1 MRLSESSVTF
11 NQGVDMATPITDRP
25 SPDPDHASTAFTAG
39 TVAAK
44 NSQVP
49 DTPRFSPA
57 AQVAIALLRVAVGFI
72 FLWAFLD
79 KFFGLGYATPS
90 EKAWIHGG
98 SPTNGFL
105 SNVAVGPF
113 ESFFHSIAGT
123 WWANTLFMLG
133 LFAIGASLIL
143 GVAMKITMFAGPLLL
158 VMMWSAEW
166 PMAQFTSAG
175 KPTSSA
181 NPFLDDHLIYAL
193 VIIVLALIGAGRVY
207 GLGNWWAKVTGHNTW
222 LR

>member
-1 MRLSESSVTF
+1 
-11 NQGVDMATPITDRP
+11 MATPLTDRP
-25 SPDPDHASTAFTAG
+25 GPNPDHASSAPTAG

-44 NSQVP
+44 NAQVP

-57 AQVAIALLRVAVGFI
+57 AQVAIALLRVALGFI

-79 KFFGLGYATPS
+79 KFFGLGYATAAD
-90 EKAWIHGG
+90 KGWIDGG
-98 SPTNGFL
+98 SPTKGFL
-105 SNVAVGPF
+105 SGVKVGPF
-113 ESFFHSIAGT
+113 ESFFNSIAGT

-133 LFAIGASLIL
+133 LFAIGTALIL

-158 VMMWSAEW
+158 VLMWSAEW
-166 PMAQFTSAG
+166 PMAQFDSAG
-175 KPTSSA
+175 EATRSA

>member
-1 MRLSESSVTF
+1 
-11 NQGVDMATPITDRP
+11 MATPVTDRP
-25 SPDPDHASTAFTAG
+25 SSGPDHETTGSHAG
-39 TVAAK
+39 TLATK
-44 NSQVP
+44 NPEVP
-49 DTPRFSPA
+49 DRPRFSPA
-57 AQVAIALLRVAVGFI
+57 AQVAIALLRVALGFV

-79 KFFGLGYATPS
+79 KFFGLGYATPAD
-90 EKAWIHGG
+90 KGWIDGG
-98 SPTNGFL
+98 SPTKGFL
-105 SNVAVGPF
+105 SGVEVGPF
-113 ESFFHSIAGT
+113 QSMYNSIAGT

-133 LFAIGASLIL
+133 LFAIGTALIL

-158 VMMWSAEW
+158 VMMWAAEW
-166 PMAQFTSAG
+166 PMAQFTSVGDA
-175 KPTSSA
+175 TRSS

>member
-1 MRLSESSVTF
+1 
-11 NQGVDMATPITDRP
+11 MATPITDRP
-25 SPDPDHASTAFTAG
+25 GPDPDHASRASTAG
-39 TVAAK
+39 IVAAK
-44 NSQVP
+44 NAQVP

-57 AQVAIALLRVAVGFI
+57 AKVAIALLRVALGFI

-79 KFFGLGYATPS
+79 KFFGLGYATAAD
-90 EKAWIHGG
+90 KGWIDGG
-98 SPTNGFL
+98 SPTKG
-105 SNVAVGPF
+105 SMSGVKVGPF
-113 ESFFHSIAGT
+113 ESFFNSIAGT

-133 LFAIGASLIL
+133 LFAIGTALIL

-158 VMMWSAEW
+158 VLMWSAEW
-166 PMAQFTSAG
+166 PMAQFDSAG
-175 KPTSSA
+175 EATRSA

>member
-1 MRLSESSVTF
+1 
-11 NQGVDMATPITDRP
+11 MATPITDRP
-25 SPDPDHASTAFTAG
+25 GPDPDHASRASTAG

-44 NSQVP
+44 NAQVP

-57 AQVAIALLRVAVGFI
+57 AKVAIALLRVALGFI

-79 KFFGLGYATPS
+79 KFFGLGYATAAD
-90 EKAWIHGG
+90 KGWIDGG
-98 SPTNGFL
+98 SPTKGL
-105 SNVAVGPF
+105 MSGVKVGPF
-113 ESFFHSIAGT
+113 ESFFNSIAGT

-133 LFAIGASLIL
+133 LFAIGTALIL

-158 VMMWSAEW
+158 VLMWSAEW
-166 PMAQFTSAG
+166 PMAQFDSAG
-175 KPTSSA
+175 EATRSA

>member
-1 MRLSESSVTF
+1 
-11 NQGVDMATPITDRP
+11 MATPITDRP
-25 SPDPDHASTAFTAG
+25 NPDPDNHPTGAHSA
-39 TVAAK
+39 TVQTK
-44 NSQVP
+44 NPEAP

-57 AQVAIALLRVAVGFI
+57 AQVAIALLRVALGFI

-79 KFFGLGYATPS
+79 KFFGLGYSTPS
-90 EKAWIHGG
+90 DKAWIHGG
-98 SPTNGFL
+98 SPTKGFL
-105 SNVAVGPF
+105 SGVAVGPF

-133 LFAIGASLIL
+133 LFAIGTALIL

-158 VMMWSAEW
+158 VMMWSAAW

-175 KPTSSA
+175 DATRST

-207 GLGNWWAKVTGHNTW
+207 GLGNWWAKVTGHNAC
-222 LR
+222 LP

>member
-1 MRLSESSVTF
+1 
-11 NQGVDMATPITDRP
+11 MATPIIDRP
-25 SPDPDHASTAFTAG
+25 GPDADHASSASTAG
-39 TVAAK
+39 SVAAK
-44 NSQVP
+44 NAQVP

-57 AQVAIALLRVAVGFI
+57 AKVAIALLRVALGFI

-79 KFFGLGYATPS
+79 KFFGLGYATAAD
-90 EKAWIHGG
+90 KGWIDGG
-98 SPTNGFL
+98 SPTGGFL
-105 SNVAVGPF
+105 GKVEVGPF
-113 ESFFHSIAGT
+113 QSFFNSIAGT

-133 LFAIGASLIL
+133 LFAIGVALIL

-158 VMMWSAEW
+158 VLMWSAEW
-166 PMAQFTSAG
+166 PMAQFNSAG
-175 KPTSSA
+175 EATRSA

>member
-1 MRLSESSVTF
+1 
-11 NQGVDMATPITDRP
+11 MATPIIDRP
-25 SPDPDHASTAFTAG
+25 GPDADHASSASTAG
-39 TVAAK
+39 SVAAK
-44 NSQVP
+44 NAQVP

-57 AQVAIALLRVAVGFI
+57 AKVAIALLRVALGFI

-79 KFFGLGYATPS
+79 KFFGLGYATAAD
-90 EKAWIHGG
+90 KGWIDGG
-98 SPTNGFL
+98 SPTKGL
-105 SNVAVGPF
+105 MSGVKVGPF
-113 ESFFHSIAGT
+113 ESFFNSIAGT

-133 LFAIGASLIL
+133 LFAIGTALIL

-158 VMMWSAEW
+158 VLMWSAEW
-166 PMAQFTSAG
+166 PMAQFNSAG
-175 KPTSSA
+175 EATRSA

>member
-1 MRLSESSVTF
+1 
-11 NQGVDMATPITDRP
+11 MATPITDRP
-25 SPDPDHASTAFTAG
+25 SPDPDNHSTGAHAA
-39 TVAAK
+39 TVQTKTPEA
-44 NSQVP
+44 P

-98 SPTNGFL
+98 SPTKGFL
-105 SNVAVGPF
+105 SGVAVGPF

-133 LFAIGASLIL
+133 LFAIGTALIL

-158 VMMWSAEW
+158 VMMWSAAW

-175 KPTSSA
+175 DATRSS

-222 LR
+222 LQ

>member
-1 MRLSESSVTF
+1 
-11 NQGVDMATPITDRP
+11 MATPITDRP
-25 SPDPDHASTAFTAG
+25 APDPDHASTAG
-39 TVAAK
+39 TVTTTK
-44 NSQVP
+44 SQVP
-49 DTPRFSPA
+49 DRPRFSPP
-57 AQVAIALLRVAVGFI
+57 AQVAIALLRVALGFI

-133 LFAIGASLIL
+133 LFAIGTALIL
-143 GVAMKITMFAGPLLL
+143 GVAMRITMFAGPLLL
-158 VMMWSAEW
+158 VLMWSAEW

-207 GLGNWWAKVTGHNTW
+207 GLGNWWARVTGHNTW

>member
-1 MRLSESSVTF
+1 
-11 NQGVDMATPITDRP
+11 MATPITDRP
-25 SPDPDHASTAFTAG
+25 SQDPDNHSNGAHAA
-39 TVAAK
+39 TVQTK
-44 NSQVP
+44 NPEAP

-79 KFFGLGYATPS
+79 KFFGLGYSTAS
-90 EKAWIHGG
+90 DKAWIHGG
-98 SPTNGFL
+98 SPTKGFL
-105 SNVAVGPF
+105 SGVKVGPF
-113 ESFFHSIAGT
+113 ESFFNSIAGT

-133 LFAIGASLIL
+133 LFAIGTALIL

-158 VMMWSAEW
+158 VMMWSAAW
-166 PMAQFTSAG
+166 PMAQYTSAG
-175 KPTSSA
+175 DATRSS

-207 GLGNWWAKVTGHNTW
+207 GLGNWWAKVTGHDTW